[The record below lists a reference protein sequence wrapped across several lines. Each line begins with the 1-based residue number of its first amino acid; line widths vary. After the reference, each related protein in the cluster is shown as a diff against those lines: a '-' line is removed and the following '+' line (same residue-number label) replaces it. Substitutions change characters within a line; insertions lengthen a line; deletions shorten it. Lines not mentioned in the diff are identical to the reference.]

1 MVIRPTDR
9 ATQSIGSNVGWLGG
23 DQMLRAGIVGTVIVS
38 TMTVGTMAIGT
49 MAIGTMLMVA
59 IDASRLPAQ
68 AQVQAS
74 VGAIESY
81 PMEKMILANTPDRP
95 ASAPSQPEPSQPEL
109 SQPEPSRPDAP
120 PEDAPSDSPDAEPTM
135 GTVSGQIT
143 YLQRIALP
151 PDAVVE
157 VKLQEVSR
165 LDAPAV
171 TIAEQTFPTEG
182 RQVPI
187 PFELSYDTSQIEPHL
202 TYVVRVRIL
211 VEGET
216 RWINASADR
225 VLTRGGG
232 SEVEVQVVP
241 VASNRG
247 NLPR

>member
-1 MVIRPTDR
+1 MVIRSTDR

-23 DQMLRAGIVGTVIVS
+23 DQMLRAGIVGTVTVS

-49 MAIGTMLMVA
+49 MLLVA
-59 IDASRLPAQ
+59 IDASWLPAQ
-68 AQVQAS
+68 AQGQAY

-95 ASAPSQPEPSQPEL
+95 ASAPSQPELSQPEPSQPES
-109 SQPEPSRPDAP
+109 SQPEPSRPDVP